1 MKTENIQCSDAII
14 ESLNSHGVEYIFS
27 SPGSEMPPIWEAL
40 ARRKSRRQ
48 KTPNFINCR
57 HEELAVSAA
66 TACALI
72 TRNLTAVLLH
82 TTVGTLHAAM
92 AIRMAYH
99 YEAPLVIVSGK
110 SNTFGEGSQDPG
122 GQWLRHLTDAG
133 GPSNLIRD
141 IVKYSETVENP
152 ETLTGIL
159 EHACEI
165 AASTVCGPTFLT
177 VPLEVML
184 QSTSNL
190 PQMGKSGMP
199 EVTPSAE
206 SVKHISNLI
215 LKSRSPLIVTEHLGK
230 DPQAV
235 LALVSLSENFSIP
248 VVESRSPSCLNFPR
262 DHPLHMGFDAASLLK
277 DSDLVLLIGAEGPW
291 HPSSRRTDLKTVVVI
306 DDDPVKSRFTLWD
319 YKADLRVGAS
329 PRRFLVELLAALQSG
344 EKPPALRR
352 IIEDRRSRF
361 EAMHGEMIRKL
372 ISDAKER
379 SKHKPIDSRWASYVI
394 GKNIP
399 KNAIVVEE
407 LTTHRGIIEQLTFL
421 SKPGS
426 YLSGHIGGLGTGLGF
441 ALGAKLVSPDQAV
454 VALVGDGAFNY
465 NPALACLGFAREH
478 QTPIMIVVFNNGSY
492 DAMKDGL
499 LHFYP
504 EGFSAKTKTYAGSSI
519 MPPPNYVGVMEAE
532 GGFAERVVDPA
543 RLENSLKESFRHV
556 AKGKSALIDL
566 ILSPGARKR

>member
-1 MKTENIQCSDAII
+1 
-14 ESLNSHGVEYIFS
+14 
-27 SPGSEMPPIWEAL
+27 MPPIWEAL
-40 ARRKSRRQ
+40 ARRKSQRQ
-48 KTPNFINCR
+48 KTPHFINCR
-57 HEELAVSAA
+57 HEELAVSAG
-66 TACALI
+66 TACALV
-72 TRNLTAVLLH
+72 TRKLTAVLLH

-99 YEAPLVIVSGK
+99 YEAPLVIISGK

-133 GPSNLIRD
+133 GPSNLIRG

-159 EHACEI
+159 EHACDI
-165 AASTVCGPTFLT
+165 AASSVCGPTFLT

-190 PQMGKSGMP
+190 PQAGKSGMP
-199 EVTPSAE
+199 EVTPSPE
-206 SVKHISNLI
+206 SVKQISNLI
-215 LKSRSPLIVTEHLGK
+215 LKSRSPLIVTEHLGR
-230 DPQAV
+230 DPRAV
-235 LALVSLSENFSIP
+235 RALISLSESLSIP

-291 HPSSRRTDLKTVVVI
+291 HPSSKRTDLKTVVVV

-319 YKADLRVGAS
+319 YKADLRVAAS
-329 PRRFLVELLAALQSG
+329 PLRFLVELLATLRLGGKES
-344 EKPPALRR
+344 PALRR
-352 IIEDRRSRF
+352 IIEDRRSKF
-361 EAMHGEMIRKL
+361 EAMHDQMIRKL
-372 ISDAKER
+372 ISNAKEA

-394 GKNIP
+394 GKNLP

-504 EGFSAKTKTYAGSSI
+504 EGYSAKTKTYAGSSI

-532 GGFAERVVDPA
+532 GGSAERVVDPA
-543 RLENSLKESFRHV
+543 RLENALKESFRKL
-556 AKGKSALIDL
+556 AKGQSTLIDL
-566 ILSPGARKR
+566 VLSPGARKK